1 MEAWDHLRCMNR
13 NVSPIRFL
21 RRPYFA
27 RRETGRFAISA
38 ANDAPTC
45 HQPQSR
51 QGTRPH
57 GARYAPR
64 SRRRGDRMN
73 RRDFITLLGGAAV
86 AWPLAARG
94 QGDSVRPVGWLLS
107 GSEGDS
113 ESQRPLRV
121 FREGLQKLGWAEDR
135 NLRIEYRWG
144 GGSIER
150 TRTYAAELVALKPDV
165 IFGAPSSAAVA
176 LHRETRIIPVVFA
189 QVADPVGLGLVESL
203 PRPGGNVTGFAVF
216 EYPIALKWLELLK
229 QLASRVT
236 RVAVLYDPEQPTSP
250 GYITTIEAT
259 ASSFGVQILR
269 HPVRDAD
276 AIEHAIETFGAE
288 PNGGLILLAGALM
301 TANRDLIISLAVRHR
316 LPSIFAFRFYVAAG
330 GLASYGVDNLDLY
343 RRAAGYV
350 DRVLRGEAPANLP
363 VQFADKFELVINLKT
378 AKTLGL

>member
-1 MEAWDHLRCMNR
+1 MASHIGRR
-13 NVSPIRFL
+13 KFL
-21 RRPYFA
+21 A
-27 RRETGRFAISA
+27 T
-38 ANDAPTC
+38 
-45 HQPQSR
+45 
-51 QGTRPH
+51 
-57 GARYAPR
+57 
-64 SRRRGDRMN
+64 
-73 RRDFITLLGGAAV
+73 LGGAAV
-86 AWPLAARG
+86 AWPFAARA
-94 QGDSVRPVGWLLS
+94 QGDSVRRVGWLLS
-107 GSEGDS
+107 GSERDS
-113 ESQRPLRV
+113 ESQLRLRV

-135 NLRIEYRWG
+135 NLRIDYRWG

-203 PRPGGNVTGFAVF
+203 PRPGGNITGFAVF

-276 AIEHAIETFGAE
+276 AIERAIETFGAE

-350 DRVLRGEAPANLP
+350 DRVLKGEAPANLP

-378 AKTLGL
+378 AKTLGLDVPVSLLARTDEVIE

>member
-1 MEAWDHLRCMNR
+1 
-13 NVSPIRFL
+13 
-21 RRPYFA
+21 
-27 RRETGRFAISA
+27 
-38 ANDAPTC
+38 
-45 HQPQSR
+45 
-51 QGTRPH
+51 
-57 GARYAPR
+57 
-64 SRRRGDRMN
+64 MN
-73 RRDFITLLGGAAV
+73 RRAFITLLGGTAA
-86 AWPLAARG
+86 AWPIAVRA
-94 QGDSVRPVGWLLS
+94 QGDSVRRVGWLLS
-107 GSEGDS
+107 GSERDS
-113 ESQRPLRV
+113 ESQLRLRV

-135 NLRIEYRWG
+135 NLHIEYRWG

-165 IFGAPSSAAVA
+165 ILGAPSSAAVA
-176 LHRETRIIPVVFA
+176 LHRETSIIPVVFA

-203 PRPGGNVTGFAVF
+203 PRPGGNITGFAVF

-276 AIEHAIETFGAE
+276 AIERAIETFGAE

-350 DRVLRGEAPANLP
+350 DRVLKGETPANLP

-378 AKTLGL
+378 AKTLGLDVPVSLLARTDEVIE